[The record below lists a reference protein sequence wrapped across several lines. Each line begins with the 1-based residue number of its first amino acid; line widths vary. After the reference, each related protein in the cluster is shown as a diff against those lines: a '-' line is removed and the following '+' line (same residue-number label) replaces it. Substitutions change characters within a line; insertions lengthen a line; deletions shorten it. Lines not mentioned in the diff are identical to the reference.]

1 MRKALLVAA
10 LPVLLISGCAH
21 YISAPSRALADRSIA
36 FAQLRETP
44 DAFRGRI
51 VMLGG
56 VITETTPLPS
66 GTRLEVEEHRLDSR
80 ELPMEVAPSGGRFL
94 AVTPERLDPDRY
106 GPGTLVSLVGE
117 VMGGEVEKRRGM
129 EYRYPVISVKEIHD
143 SGIEEMPNWGGPFGG
158 D

>member
-1 MRKALLVAA
+1 MRKALIGATLPLV
-10 LPVLLISGCAH
+10 LISGCAH
-21 YISAPSRALADRSIA
+21 YISAPARALSDRSIT
-36 FAQLRETP
+36 FGQLKEAP
-44 DAFRGRI
+44 DALRGRI

-56 VITETTPLPS
+56 VVTEVTPLPS

-80 ELPMEVAPSGGRFL
+80 ELPMEIAPSGGHFY

-106 GPGTLVSLVGE
+106 SPGALVSMVGE
-117 VMGGEVEKRRGM
+117 VLGGQVEKRGGQ